1 MGSKIIKQATGQI
14 NQIAPERIQQIIN
27 QGGHVENVAPKK
39 LADAKNGCVYLGN
52 GSPIGVL
59 ISAAT
64 SLLGL
69 PLFKKIF

>member
-1 MGSKIIKQATGQI
+1 MASKIIKQATGQI

-39 LADAKNGCVYLGN
+39 LADAKNGN
-52 GSPIGVL
+52 GFPIGVL
-59 ISAAT
+59 VSAAT
-64 SLLGL
+64 SLLGP